1 MMTAGS
7 LAHER
12 EGQSLEY
19 VVHTLRRLPV
29 PRQASTWPLIE
40 YTQSVA
46 QCLLEAICLLQAGSD
61 LPTLNSG
68 CPIHVSDV
76 RALVTLFLGSEL
88 GTRLPTSLSGLHP
101 PLRIGLRS
109 RSRSSF

>member
-1 MMTAGS
+1 MVTAGS

-29 PRQASTWPLIE
+29 PQQVSTWPLIE

-46 QCLLEAICLLQAGSD
+46 QFMC
-61 LPTLNSG
+61 
-68 CPIHVSDV
+68 HV
-76 RALVTLFLGSEL
+76 F
-88 GTRLPTSLSGLHP
+88 
-101 PLRIGLRS
+101 
-109 RSRSSF
+109 